1 MTVSWRIVSAGNKTE
16 ETSAAM
22 FLVVRVWLPCS
33 EHTSPGEALNLFQK
47 NEHPTSRAAI
57 HYKPWNQSQTP
68 VMWPWP
74 AKMAIPSHSWFY
86 NNFTCISHSTF
97 LRYDNLH
104 NQATHSHVWE
114 LASTTSASHLAAFTG
129 NYNINTSYVN
139 TISFVLAHWTPISAY
154 QFHVWVLSPACP
166 IRLKLLPLPL
176 QLLHIITRPAFS
188 MLHHT
193 A

>member
-1 MTVSWRIVSAGNKTE
+1 MYRHFGCGVALIE
-16 ETSAAM
+16 
-22 FLVVRVWLPCS
+22 CS

-74 AKMAIPSHSWFY
+74 VKMAIPSHSWFY

-139 TISFVLAHWTPISAY
+139 TISFVLAHWTPTSAD
-154 QFHVWVLSPACP
+154 QFHVWVLSPAGL
-166 IRLKLLPLPL
+166 IRLKLLPLPV
-176 QLLHIITRPAFS
+176 QLLHNITRPAFS